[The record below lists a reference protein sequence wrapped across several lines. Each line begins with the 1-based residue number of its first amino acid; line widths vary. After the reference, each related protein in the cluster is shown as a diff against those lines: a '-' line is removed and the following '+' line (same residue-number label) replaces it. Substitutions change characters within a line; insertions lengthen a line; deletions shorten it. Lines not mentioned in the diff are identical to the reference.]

1 MARRSRLQVRPPS
14 MVDVAK
20 QAGVSH
26 QTVSR
31 VLNAPETVS
40 PDTRRRVERVMR
52 ELGYRRN
59 SQARALKT
67 RSTGLIGVISQGDT
81 DFGPARMTLAIEEAA
96 RERGYATALTV
107 VRDASAD
114 TVEKTLDFF
123 LSHGI
128 DGIVVITPVP
138 ALAEAAKQLSKK
150 TPVVIVTSGLWP
162 ADNMDVAGID
172 QELGARRATAHL
184 IEAGHRSVAHIAG
197 PMDWFDARG
206 RVVGWRQALAVAEL
220 SAPPMVEAG
229 GWTAESGYRA
239 AQQIMSWGQL
249 PDAVFA
255 ANDFLALGLIR
266 ALEERGLRVPADI
279 SVVGFD
285 DVDAAGYFS
294 PPLTTV
300 RQPFEDAG
308 RAALELLL
316 DESHGLTQVPNFI
329 APELV
334 ERGSVRPAQR

>member
-1 MARRSRLQVRPPS
+1 MPKTGRPPS
-14 MVDVAK
+14 MIDVAK
-20 QAGVSH
+20 HAGVSH

-31 VLNAPETVS
+31 VLNTPEAVR
-40 PDTRRRVERVMR
+40 PDTRERIERSMR

-67 RSTGLIGVISQGDT
+67 RRTGLIGVVTQGET
-81 DFGPARMTLAIEEAA
+81 DFGPTRMTLAIERAA
-96 RERGYATALTV
+96 RERGYATALSV
-107 VRDASAD
+107 VPDARRR
-114 TVEKTLDFF
+114 TVESTLDFF

-138 ALAEAAKQLSKK
+138 VLAEAAKQLAAK

-162 ADNMDVAGID
+162 DGLVGVAGID
-172 QELGARRATAHL
+172 QELGARMATAHL
-184 IEAGHRSVAHIAG
+184 IDQGHRRIAHIAG
-197 PMDWFDARG
+197 PEDWFDARG
-206 RVVGWRQALAVAEL
+206 RVDGWRQALAVAGL
-220 SAPPMVEAG
+220 KGAPLVQAG

-239 AQQIMSWGQL
+239 AQELLDGGEL

-255 ANDFLALGLIR
+255 ANDFIALGLIH
-266 ALEERGLRVPADI
+266 AAHERGLSVPADL
-279 SVVGFD
+279 SVMGYD

-294 PPLTTV
+294 PPLSTV
-300 RQPFEDAG
+300 RQPFEEAG

-316 DESHGLTQVPNFI
+316 DEGEALSQVPHFI

-334 ERGSVRPAQR
+334 LRRSSVLRKPVA